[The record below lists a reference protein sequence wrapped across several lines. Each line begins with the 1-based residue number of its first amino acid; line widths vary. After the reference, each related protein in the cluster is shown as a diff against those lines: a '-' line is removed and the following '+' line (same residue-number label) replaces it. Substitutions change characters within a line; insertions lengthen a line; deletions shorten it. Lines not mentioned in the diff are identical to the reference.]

1 MVSGY
6 GRLIWDNGN
15 SFVGQFSEGQIT
27 GKGSYYYAK
36 TDKTFAGTWAKGVLT
51 ESADPEDGLKGFVI
65 DMAMP
70 FPISDPGAQTV
81 GKISGLLK
89 NKPEPSY
96 LSTGASTK
104 DVSDFKKVQDKW
116 QGSKKMNLKELES
129 MGLIKIDKKL
139 PVTTIKSDKFIYDGQ
154 VSTAT
159 PSARRNLKEAAA
171 ASSQQVS
178 QGFGRQYGLFGVYE
192 GEFKQGKIHGY
203 GRMIMKNLDIYQGQ
217 FAEGLYNGDG
227 KLVLDTGKILQ
238 GTWKAGVLQASD
250 GNDKA
255 AGYVAPKPDIPSV
268 LRVKSPLELSLD
280 KIYSAMP
287 QGTSASVVN
296 KWVALGP
303 YDISGLIAGRTV
315 NLKPYEKYG

>member
-1 MVSGY
+1 M
-6 GRLIWDNGN
+6 
-15 SFVGQFSEGQIT
+15 GQFSEGQIT
-27 GKGSYYYAK
+27 GKGSYYFAK
-36 TDKTFAGTWAKGVLT
+36 TDKTFTGTWAKGVLT
-51 ESADPEDGLKGFVI
+51 ESGDPADGLKGLVI
-65 DMAMP
+65 GMAMP
-70 FPISDPGAQTV
+70 FPIKDPGAQTV

-89 NKPEPSY
+89 SKPQLGYISD
-96 LSTGASTK
+96 GASPK
-104 DVSDFKKVQDKW
+104 DVADFKKVQDKW
-116 QGSKKMNLKELES
+116 ESSKKMNLKELES
-129 MGLIKIDKKL
+129 MGLIKVDKTL

-159 PSARRNLKEAAA
+159 PSSRRNLKIAAA

-192 GEFKQGKIHGY
+192 GEFKQGKIDGY

-227 KLVLDTGKILQ
+227 KLVLGGTGRTLD
-238 GTWKAGVLQASD
+238 GTWKAGVLQASN
-250 GNDKA
+250 GNDKS

-268 LRVKSPLELSLD
+268 LRVRSALELSLD
-280 KIYSAMP
+280 KIYSEMP
-287 QGTSASVVN
+287 KSTSDSVVN

-315 NLKPYEKYG
+315 SLTPYEGYA